1 MATQSYEGI
10 AQNYAT
16 QIEEGNRTI
25 DSIKNTLVRERVQEI
40 LDERAKAKGGA
51 K

>member
-10 AQNYAT
+10 AQNYAN

-25 DSIKNTLVRERVQEI
+25 DSIKNTIVRERVQEI
-40 LDERAKAKGGA
+40 LDERAKVKGGNS
-51 K
+51 